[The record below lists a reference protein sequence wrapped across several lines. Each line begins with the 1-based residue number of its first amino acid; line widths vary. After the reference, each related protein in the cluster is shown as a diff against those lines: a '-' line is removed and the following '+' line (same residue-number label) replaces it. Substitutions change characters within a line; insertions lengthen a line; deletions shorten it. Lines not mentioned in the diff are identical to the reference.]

1 MIAEL
6 ISIVTDVLALESAD
20 DELGFSWWLAVVTRA
35 PFQHQGKAQTTEAGE
50 KLVNNGW
57 YLGVQFYERTPPS
70 SDDTFQL
77 SAQEMLIDAEGV
89 IFSSSSLLLEPVRP
103 ERVLRARPGRS
114 VAGSSSALVKLV
126 AAVDIIAEI
135 EASLKALSL

>member
-1 MIAEL
+1 MYFTILLLEVEC
-6 ISIVTDVLALESAD
+6 IVNGTRV
-20 DELGFSWWLAVVTRA
+20 AVNRD
-35 PFQHQGKAQTTEAGE
+35 
-50 KLVNNGW
+50 
-57 YLGVQFYERTPPS
+57 RTPPS

>member
-1 MIAEL
+1 
-6 ISIVTDVLALESAD
+6 VTDVLALESAD

>member
-6 ISIVTDVLALESAD
+6 ISIVTDVLALESAY

-50 KLVNNGW
+50 KL
-57 YLGVQFYERTPPS
+57 GVQFYDRTPPS

-114 VAGSSSALVKLV
+114 VAGSSTALTIMKLV

>member
-1 MIAEL
+1 
-6 ISIVTDVLALESAD
+6 
-20 DELGFSWWLAVVTRA
+20 
-35 PFQHQGKAQTTEAGE
+35 
-50 KLVNNGW
+50 
-57 YLGVQFYERTPPS
+57 
-70 SDDTFQL
+70 
-77 SAQEMLIDAEGV
+77 MLIDAEGV

-135 EASLKALSL
+135 EARLKLFHCDEINNPNKFNYYI